1 MEGNVSTKNNGGFI
15 QVRSSKEIVSDNFKG
30 IKLKVSGK
38 PSEYY
43 IHIRTNFLLCHG
55 NTMLE
60 NFLLIKSGNTSR
72 FILKILKS
80 LTFTS
85 PQHFQLQILKVSVL
99 LLMVKTLKLN
109 LISWKL
115 NYFSMSE
122 KKNNFPKTK
131 VKNPE
136 PKIGDPDW
144 IIWAAWADRITFE
157 EIFEKTG
164 KRESEVIKIMRRS
177 LKPSSFRL
185 WRKRVHTKSIK
196 NRKLFSKSREKLN
209 KQKIINSDY

>member
-1 MEGNVSTKNNGGFI
+1 
-15 QVRSSKEIVSDNFKG
+15 
-30 IKLKVSGK
+30 
-38 PSEYY
+38 
-43 IHIRTNFLLCHG
+43 
-55 NTMLE
+55 
-60 NFLLIKSGNTSR
+60 
-72 FILKILKS
+72 
-80 LTFTS
+80 
-85 PQHFQLQILKVSVL
+85 
-99 LLMVKTLKLN
+99 
-109 LISWKL
+109 
-115 NYFSMSE
+115 MSE

-136 PKIGDPDW
+136 PKGFSTNEW
-144 IIWAAWADRITFE
+144 VIWAAWADRITFE

-196 NRKLFSKSREKLN
+196 NRKLFSKSRERLN